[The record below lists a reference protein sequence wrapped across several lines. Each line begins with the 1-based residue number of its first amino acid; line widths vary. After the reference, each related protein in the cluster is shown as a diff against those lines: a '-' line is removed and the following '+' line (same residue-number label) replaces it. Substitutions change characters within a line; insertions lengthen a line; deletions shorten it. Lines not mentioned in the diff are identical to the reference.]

1 MSVFTTQ
8 AAAAVSTLHAVF
20 GEAATYTA
28 APAAPVHCTAI
39 LSYRDEA
46 VGMAG
51 FTTQVRAP
59 GWEARLAQSDITTRP
74 PRGATITITATGA
87 VLTVQDVQEDA
98 ERSEWLCDVA

>member
-1 MSVFTTQ
+1 MSLFTTQ

-28 APAAPVHCTAI
+28 APAAPVSCTAI

-51 FTTQVRAP
+51 FTTEVRAP
-59 GWEARLAQSDITTRP
+59 GWEVRLAKREITTRP
-74 PRGATITITATGA
+74 PRGATITITATSV
-87 VLTVQDVQEDA
+87 VLAVQDVHEDA
-98 ERSEWLCDVA
+98 ERTEWVCDVA